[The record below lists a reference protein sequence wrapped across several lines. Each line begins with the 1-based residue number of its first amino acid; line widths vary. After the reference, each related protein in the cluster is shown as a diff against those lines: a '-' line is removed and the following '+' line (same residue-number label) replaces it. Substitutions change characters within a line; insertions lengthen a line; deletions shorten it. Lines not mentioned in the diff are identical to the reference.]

1 MKYALYKPVLITLL
15 IFSSCCAS
23 LSAAT
28 IKGRVTDEHGE
39 ALAFATVLEKG
50 TTNGTSANG
59 DGYYTLDI
67 PDGKHEITAQYIG
80 YKSLTQTVNT
90 ATDKTGVNF
99 KLQPQTLEMK
109 EVTIKANGEDPA
121 YPIMRKVIE
130 KRKYHADLVKTF
142 ETDIYLKG
150 VLRLREMPKKIMGI
164 SLKLDDKETA
174 EEMKGMGLDSAG
186 RGIMYLLEQ
195 YTQYTYKAPN
205 KEFSKVV
212 SIRQSGDPKGVGFA
226 TMPPITNIY
235 DNNIPIINGLNKRG
249 FISPAN
255 SNAFL
260 YYRYKFL
267 GSYME
272 GERMINKIQVIPK
285 RKFEPLFS
293 GYVYVVDDEWVFQ
306 SVDLKLTKE
315 SQMDMLDTLGFEQT
329 YIPVSKDLWII
340 QSQVLYPVIKMLG
353 FELAGNF
360 VTSYKNQQV
369 NKPVPDEKFAGNII
383 SVYDTAANDRSI
395 AYWDTI
401 RPIPLEKDEVRD
413 FKIKDSLYT
422 FQKEKADS
430 LSKIPR
436 TSFGLG
442 DFLLSGPYVRR
453 GKNTWGMAPIINS
466 IGYNTVE
473 GFNATLKLYWNRQIS
488 EDKTLRFD
496 LFNRYGFSNTHY
508 NTLLKVSYAV
518 QDPKWKGRL
527 WRVNVQGG
535 QYVYQLNND
544 NPITPFINEL
554 YTLFGGRNYM
564 KIYENRLGKI
574 NVQRNWGNGF
584 KASLGVSYEQRMPLE
599 NTTDYTFSESNKVHI
614 TPNQPATLP
623 LFEEHKAAIVN
634 ASISYQP
641 GWKYIQYPK
650 HKSPISSS
658 APIFTARYTKGI
670 PNLFDSKSDFDKWS
684 LEIEHSVGLRLLGRI
699 DYRLMG
705 GGFLNDNYVGI
716 PDMKHLY
723 GNQTFLANPYLNS
736 FQLAPYYRFS
746 NTADIYGQGHIEW
759 HLNGWLTNK
768 IPLFRR
774 LNWHL
779 VGGSN
784 ALYVD
789 KDNNYVEVFAGLENI
804 GVKMFRFGRVDLV
817 AGYESGKGKPSIG
830 VRVGLGEALFQMLG
844 MSSGR
849 GE

>member
-1 MKYALYKPVLITLL
+1 MKYNPSKLVFATLFILISCSQLL
-15 IFSSCCAS
+15 T
-23 LSAAT
+23 AAT
-28 IKGRVTDEHGE
+28 IKGRITDEHGD

-50 TTNGTSANG
+50 TTNGTSANS

-67 PDGKHEITAQYIG
+67 PDGKHEITAQYMG
-80 YKSLTQTVNT
+80 YKSQTQTVNT
-90 ATDKTGVNF
+90 TTDKGVVNF
-99 KLQPQTLEMK
+99 KLPPQALEVK
-109 EVTIKANGEDPA
+109 EITIKANGEDPA

-164 SLKLDDKETA
+164 SLKLDDKEVA
-174 EEMKGMGLDSAG
+174 DEMKGMGLDSAG

-235 DNNIPIINGLNKRG
+235 DNNIPIIAGLSKRG

-255 SNAFL
+255 GNAFL
-260 YYRYKFL
+260 YYKYKFL
-267 GSYME
+267 GSYMD
-272 GERMINKIQVIPK
+272 GDRMINKIQVIPK

-315 SQMDMLDTLGFEQT
+315 SQMDQLDTLGFEQT

-340 QSQVLYPVIKMLG
+340 QSQVLYPVIKLLG

-369 NKPVPDEKFAGNII
+369 NKPVPDEKFSGNII

-401 RPIPLEKDEVRD
+401 RPIPLEKDEVKD
-413 FKIKDSLYT
+413 FKLKDSLYT

-430 LSKIPR
+430 LNKIPHVNL
-436 TSFGLG
+436 GLS
-442 DFLLSGPYVRR
+442 DFLLSGPNVKR
-453 GKNTWGMAPIINS
+453 GKNTWGMESIINS

-488 EDKTLRFD
+488 EDKALRFD
-496 LFNRYGFSNTHY
+496 LLNRYGFSNTHY
-508 NTLLKVSYAV
+508 NALLKVSYAV
-518 QDPKWKGRL
+518 QDPRWKGRL
-527 WRVNVQGG
+527 WRINLQGG

-564 KIYENRLGKI
+564 KVYENRLGKL

-584 KASLGVSYEQRMPLE
+584 KASLGISYEQRMPLV
-599 NTTDYTFSESNKVHI
+599 NTTDYTFSESNKTHI

-623 LFEEHKAAIVN
+623 LFEEHKAAIIN

-650 HKSPISSS
+650 YKSPISSS

-699 DYRLMG
+699 DYRLMA

-746 NTADIYGQGHIEW
+746 NTSDIYGQGHVEW

-768 IPLFRR
+768 IPVFRR

-779 VGGSN
+779 VGGAN
-784 ALYVD
+784 ALYID